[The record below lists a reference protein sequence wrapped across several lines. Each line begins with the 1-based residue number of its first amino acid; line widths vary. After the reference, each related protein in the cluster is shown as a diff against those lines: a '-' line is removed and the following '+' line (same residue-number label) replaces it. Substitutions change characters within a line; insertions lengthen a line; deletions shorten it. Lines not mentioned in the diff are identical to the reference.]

1 MVWIFLAGIADVGA
15 EATETAR
22 QILTLRERH
31 RTVIADRL
39 GCATRKSHRVL
50 EHLFE
55 HPIISIISINEI
67 ANLIGI
73 TYAAANHLVERLITV
88 GVLSEIT
95 GQTRNRRFGYPYIAP
110 FAEEEND
117 LGAPG
122 DRRTEALTEALAS
135 CRWPVQTRALP
146 LLTHFR
152 RPGSSWPQRYGG

>member
-1 MVWIFLAGIADVGA
+1 MVRIFLAGIADVRA

-55 HPIISIISINEI
+55 HPIISINEI

-73 TYAAANHLVERLITV
+73 TYAAANHLVDV
-88 GVLSEIT
+88 
-95 GQTRNRRFGYPYIAP
+95 
-110 FAEEEND
+110 
-117 LGAPG
+117 
-122 DRRTEALTEALAS
+122 
-135 CRWPVQTRALP
+135 
-146 LLTHFR
+146 
-152 RPGSSWPQRYGG
+152 